1 MRALLL
7 YLTLIAGV
15 VLATAPSSVHA
26 ADQPRDNLA
35 ALDSLRHDTTGL
47 AGHVVYVDFWASWCP
62 PCRQSFP
69 WMIKQAEEYAQRG
82 LKVVAVSVDK
92 KRQDAT
98 RFLEKVD
105 PQFEIL
111 FDSTGTLAERYGLE
125 AMPTSFVYGRDGR
138 LRFSHKGFTP
148 EDEPVL
154 DSVINVLL
162 QEKPTP

>member
-1 MRALLL
+1 MRAPLL
-7 YLTLIAGV
+7 YLIVIAGV
-15 VLATAPSSVHA
+15 ALVMAPSSLHA
-26 ADQPRDNLA
+26 AGQTRDNLA
-35 ALDSLRHDTTGL
+35 ALDSLRHDTTAL

-69 WMIKQAEEYAQRG
+69 WMIKRAEEHAQRG

-92 KRQDAT
+92 KHQDAT

-111 FDSTGTLAERYGLE
+111 FDSTGALAERYGLD

-138 LRFSHKGFTP
+138 LRYNHKGFTP
-148 EDEPVL
+148 DDEPVL
-154 DSVINVLL
+154 DSVINALL
-162 QEKPTP
+162 QEKPAP